1 MTRVLKSREDDID
14 KIEALF
20 ADAEK
25 QLSRDFLARVNQLKS
40 DANIERIRVFLEQGR
55 VDLALEALDEEDDSN
70 FLLILFN
77 TWILASTL
85 QIALTR
91 QSIQALQVKLF
102 GAASPVVFDPTDTD
116 NARLIKEL
124 QLRIQANLND
134 TKRKTFLYIVNDGF
148 VNGLEPKDIML
159 RVQKFVGLTV
169 KQIEAVLNYEKLL
182 RANSKQALDRALRDK
197 SGDRRVANDKPLTE
211 KQIQNLVDSYVR
223 NQLRYRAEVIGRTIA
238 GDLINEAFQNAAK
251 KAVGDAG
258 LELSSITKTWRSRRD
273 KKVRF
278 THSVHGGMDGQTVE
292 IDDYFISPSG
302 AILKHPHDS
311 SAPIKEIA
319 GCRCIMTVNFKQN
332 S

>member
-14 KIEALF
+14 RIESLF

-25 QLSRDFLARVNQLKS
+25 QLSKDFLSRVNELKS
-40 DANIERIRVFLEQGR
+40 EERIARIRTFLEQGR
-55 VDLALEALDEEDDSN
+55 IDLALEALDEEDDSN

-91 QSIQALQVKLF
+91 QAIQALQVKLF
-102 GAASPVVFDPTDTD
+102 GAASPVVFDPTDVD
-116 NARLIKEL
+116 NARLIKDL

-148 VNGLEPKDIML
+148 VNGLSPEEIML
-159 RVQKFVGLTV
+159 RVQKFGGLTV

-211 KQIQNLVDSYVR
+211 RQIQNLVDSYVR
-223 NQLRYRAEVIGRTIA
+223 NQLRYRAEVISRTIA

-258 LELSSITKTWRSRRD
+258 LELSILVKEWRSQRD
-273 KKVRF
+273 KRVRL
-278 THSVHGGMDGQTVE
+278 THKQHVGLDGQVVG
-292 IDDYFISPSG
+292 IDEYFVSPSG
-302 AILKHPHDS
+302 AILKHPRDGN
-311 SAPIKEIA
+311 APIAEIA
-319 GCRCIMTVNFKQN
+319 GCRCYLIVYIKVT
-332 S
+332 